1 MNVETPVLVLATG
14 NLGHGVARTLGRLG
28 VRAHAV
34 HATPNLPAARSRY
47 WEETLVWPLATAP
60 AAESIEWLIELGTR
74 IGSRPILIPTDD
86 IVCLLVADHAEA
98 LRDTFLLPNQPAG
111 LARALSNKQQ
121 MNYLC
126 ERHAIPTPATV
137 FPKTRADVVAFAE
150 TATFPVMFKPIE
162 NRMAQRRSDM
172 RMVKVEDPGTLVRQY
187 DQMETPEC
195 PNYMIQEYIPGGPD
209 MVWMFDGYFD
219 EQSRCLFGMTGKKL
233 RQFPPYTGVT
243 SLGICVPNE
252 TVVRQTTDFMRAI
265 GYRGVLDLGY
275 KYDVRNGQYRLL
287 DVNPRVG
294 STFRLFVDSVGMDVV
309 RALYLDLT
317 GQPVIAGEM
326 VEGRKW
332 IVENFDVISS
342 VTYMR
347 DGRLGFAEWLRSFR
361 DVAEGSWLATDDL
374 APFAG
379 MLRYAASKGSARLR
393 RER

>member
-1 MNVETPVLVLATG
+1 MNVATPVLVLATG
-14 NLGHGVARTLGRLG
+14 NLGHGIARTLGRLG
-28 VRAHAV
+28 VRAYAV
-34 HATPNLPAARSRY
+34 HATANLPAARSRY
-47 WEETLVWPLATAP
+47 WEQTFVWPLATAP
-60 AAESIEWLIELGTR
+60 AEQSVEWLIELGKR
-74 IGSRPILIPTDD
+74 IGSRPIIIPTDD
-86 IVCLLVADHAEA
+86 IVCLLVADHAA
-98 LRDTFLLPNQPAG
+98 LLHDAFQFPMQPAG

-121 MNYLC
+121 MYDLC
-126 ERHAIPTPATV
+126 QRYSIPTPATV
-137 FPKTRADVVAFAE
+137 FPQARTDVVAFAE
-150 TATFPVMFKPIE
+150 TATFPVMLKPIE

-172 RMVKVEDPGTLVRQY
+172 RMVKAEDARTLLRHY
-187 DQMETPEC
+187 DQMETLGC

-219 EQSRCLFGMTGKKL
+219 EGSRCLFGMTGKKL
-233 RQFPPYTGVT
+233 RQYPAYTGVT
-243 SLGICVPNE
+243 SLGICIANE
-252 TVVRQTTDFMRAI
+252 TVSRQTTEFMRAI

-317 GQPVIAGEM
+317 GQPVVVGKM

-342 VTYMR
+342 VRYMR
-347 DGRLGFAEWLRSFR
+347 DGRLGIAEWLRSFKG
-361 DVAEGSWLATDDL
+361 VAEGSWLATDDL

-379 MLRYAASKGSARLR
+379 MLRYAASKGAAQLR
-393 RER
+393 GER